1 MRPLVRVA
9 VIREQEQADGE
20 LRDDQGLC
28 KSECVGH
35 EAAGIPSPPVRDQ
48 RDQGREHANRDHQE
62 CEQVMHR

>member
-1 MRPLVRVA
+1 MTM
-9 VIREQEQADGE
+9 IREQQKADGE

-35 EAAGIPSPPVRDQ
+35 EATGVPSLPVCDQ
-48 RDQGREHANRDHQE
+48 RNQGREHANRDHQE

>member
-1 MRPLVRVA
+1 MT
-9 VIREQEQADGE
+9 VIREQQQADGE
-20 LRDDQGLC
+20 LRHDQGLR
-28 KSECVGH
+28 KSERVGD